1 MLKCWFVVD
10 FLNFHQQLNLSTTV
24 KLQYLSFLLR
34 DGIHGVRVWRIA
46 TIRTVAITITVKAKV
61 KANTTT
67 LASMELHHCIS
78 RAQLASQQGN
88 FICFSPRLACHV
100 MSMSCSRFFFA
111 FFLVKKTR
119 SKATT
124 NNVVTSFKNELDEF
138 QKYLFAHDDCIFW
151 NEGIE

>member
-61 KANTTT
+61 KADTTT

-78 RAQLASQQGN
+78 RA
-88 FICFSPRLACHV
+88 
-100 MSMSCSRFFFA
+100 
-111 FFLVKKTR
+111 
-119 SKATT
+119 
-124 NNVVTSFKNELDEF
+124 
-138 QKYLFAHDDCIFW
+138 
-151 NEGIE
+151 